1 MRRGALVIDPP
12 EATLLVQR
20 GLTVA
25 ASGYNA
31 FYFATYRL
39 RNGRHRLGAVVLALI
54 NLALV
59 GESVAFGLLP
69 RMLADMGRELTTAG
83 QLLAVSLTMATLILR
98 QKMKRR

>member
-39 RNGRHRLGAVVLALI
+39 RNGRHGPGADHGRPAS
-54 NLALV
+54 
-59 GESVAFGLLP
+59 GGVADHGH
-69 RMLADMGRELTTAG
+69 ADPTPKDEEK
-83 QLLAVSLTMATLILR
+83 IEE
-98 QKMKRR
+98 RRGNS